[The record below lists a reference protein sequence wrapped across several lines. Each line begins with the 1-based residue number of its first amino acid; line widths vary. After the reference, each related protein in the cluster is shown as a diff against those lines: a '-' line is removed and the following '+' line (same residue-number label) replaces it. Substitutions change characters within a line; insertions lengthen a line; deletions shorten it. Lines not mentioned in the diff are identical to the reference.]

1 MIKGDLVLWPLQLNM
16 TLNQIPQKDTNLVEE
31 VNWINECAVI
41 NLLKCEMCIEHLK
54 HDVRW
59 AVGFTRLRSEQEIWI

>member
-16 TLNQIPQKDTNLVEE
+16 TLNQIPRKDTNLVEE

-41 NLLKCEMCIEHLK
+41 NLFCL
-54 HDVRW
+54 
-59 AVGFTRLRSEQEIWI
+59 